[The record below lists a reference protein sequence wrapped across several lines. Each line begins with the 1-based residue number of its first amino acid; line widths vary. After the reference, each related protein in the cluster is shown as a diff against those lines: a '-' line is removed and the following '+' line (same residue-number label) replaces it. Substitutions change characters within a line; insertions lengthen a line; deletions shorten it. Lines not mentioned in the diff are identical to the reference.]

1 MMQTDVKS
9 THLNASGS
17 VYAARAR
24 VKGIV
29 IVATASTAGVLV
41 IKDGGSGGT
50 TVIEIDVPSNP
61 YPIPF
66 YVAVPGEGVLC
77 ASNVYATLNAGISSV
92 TVFYG

>member
-9 THLNASGS
+9 THLNASGV
-17 VYAARAR
+17 VYAARGR
-24 VKGIV
+24 VKGVV
-29 IVATASTAGVLV
+29 IVATASTSGTLA

-50 TVIEIDVPSNP
+50 SVIEIDIPSNP

-66 YVAVPGEGVLC
+66 YVFVPGEGVLC
-77 ASNVYATLNAGISSV
+77 ASSIYATLTGVFGV